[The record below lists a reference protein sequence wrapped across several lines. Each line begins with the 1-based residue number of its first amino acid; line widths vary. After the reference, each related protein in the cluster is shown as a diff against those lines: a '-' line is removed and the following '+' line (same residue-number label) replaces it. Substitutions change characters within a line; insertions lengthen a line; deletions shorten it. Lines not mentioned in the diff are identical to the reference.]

1 MSILAINGGSK
12 EISKTFSRYNTIG
25 AEEVKAVTK
34 VLESGVLSDFIGAP
48 GEYFLG
54 GENVRKFEKAFSEK
68 FNVSHC
74 ISLILGLRV

>member
-12 EISKTFSRYNTIG
+12 EISKAFSRYNTIG

-48 GEYFLG
+48 
-54 GENVRKFEKAFSEK
+54 
-68 FNVSHC
+68 
-74 ISLILGLRV
+74 LRWGDGVPFA